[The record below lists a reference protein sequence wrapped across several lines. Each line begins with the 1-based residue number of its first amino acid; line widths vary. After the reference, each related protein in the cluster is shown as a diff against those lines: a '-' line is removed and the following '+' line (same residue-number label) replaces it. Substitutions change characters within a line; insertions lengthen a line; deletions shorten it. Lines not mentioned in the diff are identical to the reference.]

1 MKDMKR
7 GKLRSVSTRPMY
19 DEKQNISGYTVS
31 ADHDAED
38 SGSSDAGYSRSMPSI
53 DTPHETMESANV
65 KHTEHVTANAAR
77 FGAKKKSAPMDESPM
92 RAAMG
97 RKK

>member
-38 SGSSDAGYSRSMPSI
+38 AGSDGGPSYRSMAAVE
-53 DTPHETMESANV
+53 TPHETMESANA
-65 KHTEHVTANAAR
+65 KHTEHVTTNASR
-77 FGAKKKSAPMDESPM
+77 FGGKKKSPAMDESPM